1 MTVTGIFPLRCYS
14 TRRLDMKQAI
24 PTKITLQESKLMG
37 GKEVGSLQGFPL
49 TLCWGGVNYFLEL
62 SILNFAVFGTS

>member
-1 MTVTGIFPLRCYS
+1 
-14 TRRLDMKQAI
+14 MKQAI
-24 PTKITLQESKLMG
+24 PTKITLQESQLIG
-37 GKEVGSLQGFPL
+37 GKQVGSLQGFPL